1 MTYQGHALNSS
12 LERGRQSG
20 VICIDSSYITFTYE
34 NDTVALPLDNLEI
47 TLGGSGNRLVY
58 FKSLAQ
64 PDWVFYSSDSSII
77 NDAHL
82 SHDRACAECIKLI
95 KKKKL
100 VNVSS
105 IFIFLIC
112 SAIFFVG
119 AYYCVKEAADLAAQN
134 VPPKYETEVGVKLFK
149 LVTMDKKIIE
159 SPELMSS
166 LSQIT
171 DPLVNA
177 VENKEH
183 TFIFHLVEDST
194 LNAFALPGGHV
205 VINSGLLLQA
215 DSPEEVAGVL
225 AHEIS
230 HVTKRHHIR
239 GLVNQVGIVLVVQTI
254 FGDASALVATISRFG
269 SDLSQLK
276 NSREFEIEA
285 DNSGW
290 DLLRRAEINPLG
302 MISFFEK
309 LKGDKS
315 ELEEGVE
322 SSIGFMST
330 HPATDDRISALNKR
344 WEHEKDQIR
353 FTEIDIQFEDFK
365 KELRAVLNKE

>member
-1 MTYQGHALNSS
+1 MERSSISCTGRCQTTLQPTGH
-12 LERGRQSG
+12 GR
-20 VICIDSSYITFTYE
+20 VICG
-34 NDTVALPLDNLEI
+34 A
-47 TLGGSGNRLVY
+47 
-58 FKSLAQ
+58 
-64 PDWVFYSSDSSII
+64 
-77 NDAHL
+77 
-82 SHDRACAECIKLI
+82 RAT
-95 KKKKL
+95 
-100 VNVSS
+100 
-105 IFIFLIC
+105 
-112 SAIFFVG
+112 
-119 AYYCVKEAADLAAQN
+119 LAA
-134 VPPKYETEVGVKLFK
+134 
-149 LVTMDKKIIE
+149 
-159 SPELMSS
+159 
-166 LSQIT
+166 
-171 DPLVNA
+171 
-177 VENKEH
+177 
-183 TFIFHLVEDST
+183 
-194 LNAFALPGGHV
+194 
-205 VINSGLLLQA
+205 
-215 DSPEEVAGVL
+215 EEVAGVL